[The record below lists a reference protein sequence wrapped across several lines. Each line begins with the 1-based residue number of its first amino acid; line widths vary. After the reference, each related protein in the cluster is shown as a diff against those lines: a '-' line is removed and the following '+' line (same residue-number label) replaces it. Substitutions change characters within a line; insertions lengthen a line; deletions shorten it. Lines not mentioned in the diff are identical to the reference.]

1 MDDVSPLIN
10 YVTKQMPLAK
20 EEEDFF
26 ASLLRVKKVKRK
38 QFIDQP
44 GFVSKYRNYVV
55 KGALRAYIIGNDG
68 QEHTIAF
75 AIEDGFIGDPG
86 SFLSQEPA
94 TLFVEAIEDSEVIQM
109 SYENEQKLLETISK
123 FHSYFRLATLH
134 VAVNI
139 QKRVLSNISQ
149 SAEERYDEFAKE
161 YPQLLQRFPLYMIA
175 SYLGMTR
182 EFLSKIRN
190 KSNT

>member
-1 MDDVSPLIN
+1 
-10 YVTKQMPLAK
+10 MPLAK

>member
-1 MDDVSPLIN
+1 MNDVSPLVN
-10 YVTKQMPLAK
+10 YVTRELPLTK
-20 EEEDFF
+20 TEEDFF
-26 ASLLRVKKVKRK
+26 ATLLRVKKVKRK

-44 GFVSKYRNYVV
+44 DFVSSYRNYVV
-55 KGALRAYIIGNDG
+55 KGALRAYILGDDG
-68 QEHTIAF
+68 QEHTIAL
-75 AIEDGFIGDPG
+75 AVEGGFIGDHG

-94 TLFVEAIEDSEVIQM
+94 TLFVEAIEDSEVIQI
-109 SYENEQKLLETISK
+109 SYENEQRLLETVPK
-123 FHSYFRLATLH
+123 FHSYFRLKTLH

-149 SAEERYDEFAKE
+149 SAEKRYEQFAKN

-190 KSNT
+190 NNT

>member
-1 MDDVSPLIN
+1 MSDVSPLLN
-10 YVTKQMPLAK
+10 YVAKQLPLSKA
-20 EEEDFF
+20 ELDFF
-26 ASLLRVKKVKRK
+26 ASLLRAKKIKRK
-38 QFIDQP
+38 QFLDQP
-44 GFVSKYRNYVV
+44 GFVSRYRNYVV
-55 KGALRAYIIGNDG
+55 KGALRAYIVGDDG
-68 QEHTIAF
+68 EEHTIGL
-75 AIEDGFIGDPG
+75 AIENGFIGDHG

-94 TLFVEAIEDSEVIQM
+94 TLFVEAIEDSEIIQM
-109 SYENEQKLLETISK
+109 SHENEQQLLEKVPK
-123 FHSYFRLATLH
+123 FHSYFRVKTLQ

-149 SAEERYDEFAKE
+149 SAEKRYKGFEKE

-190 KSNT
+190 NRST